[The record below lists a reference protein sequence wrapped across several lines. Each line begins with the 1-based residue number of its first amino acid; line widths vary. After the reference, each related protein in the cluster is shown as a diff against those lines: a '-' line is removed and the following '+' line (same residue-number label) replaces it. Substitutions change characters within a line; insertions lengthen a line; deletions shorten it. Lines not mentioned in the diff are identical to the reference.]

1 MIYTFPELDYEY
13 NALEPYIDAQT
24 MEIHHSKHHKAYFD
38 KFIKAIESSKLNEKP
53 IEEVLSNIEKIPE
66 EIKKSIINNGG
77 GFYNHS
83 IFWKLLSKNKPFN
96 HESEIGKA
104 ILEKF
109 QSYENFKEE
118 LTNSAL
124 TLFGSGWAWL
134 VLNENKGLEIVQTK
148 NQDSVISQNK
158 IPLILIDVWE
168 HAYYLKYQNKRP
180 EYIENFFNIIN
191 WEKVN
196 ELFLEAKP

>member
-1 MIYTFPELDYEY
+1 
-13 NALEPYIDAQT
+13 